1 MLVALSSVQEML
13 KTSAGKKMGENRHL
27 VMSQFL
33 DEFYN
38 ECEGSVWL
46 QLWARPCKCV
56 WVRAKIRIPTAL

>member
-1 MLVALSSVQEML
+1 
-13 KTSAGKKMGENRHL
+13 MGENRHL